1 MRQALVCGLLCVS
14 VAACGGSS
22 PTAPSGPQFP
32 QVAGTYNGSI
42 NFTFP
47 ELGTSLSCPA
57 STTVTQTGSNVSIAP
72 IILSGQCVGLLG
84 SIPLGSA
91 TIDTNGALP
100 NQSGNFNEPSCGV
113 YSAAGSGGFFGR
125 EFRISM
131 TATSSTCWN
140 FNFSAS
146 LFR

>member
-1 MRQALVCGLLCVS
+1 MRQLLPLVLILT
-14 VAACGGSS
+14 AACGGGS

-47 ELGTSLSCPA
+47 EIPASLTCPA
-57 STTVTQTGSNVSIAP
+57 STTVTQSGSNVSIAP
-72 IILSGQCVGLLG
+72 ISLGGQCVGILG
-84 SIPLGSA
+84 SIPFGSV

-100 NQSGNFNEPSCGV
+100 NQSGTFNEPSCGT
-113 YSAAGSGGFFGR
+113 YNASGSGGFFGR

-131 TATSSTCWN
+131 TATSATCFN